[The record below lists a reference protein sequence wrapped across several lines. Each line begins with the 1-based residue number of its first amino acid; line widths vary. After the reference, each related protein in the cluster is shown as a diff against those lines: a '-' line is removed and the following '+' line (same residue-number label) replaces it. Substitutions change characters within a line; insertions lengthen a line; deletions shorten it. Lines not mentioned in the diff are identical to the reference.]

1 MRKKRPKIVLE
12 DILVEDYAAGGKAI
26 GKNEGKVIFIENC
39 IPGDRLDV
47 QLTKNKKDWAEGF
60 PVQFKSYSKDR
71 IEPFCEHF
79 GICGG
84 CSWQSLPYEKQLFY
98 KQKQVQDN
106 FERIGKLQFPDI
118 QPIIGCAQTVGY
130 RNKMEYT
137 YSTKK
142 YISQQEMLAIK
153 ATGERFD
160 PAADKGV
167 AGFHAKGF
175 FDRVVEIDT
184 CHLQEEPT
192 NKIRKFIA
200 QFCRLR
206 NLPFYDISEHAGWI
220 RTVQVRNTKGGDW
233 MVNVVLGYDAAEHRA
248 QLMQLLQEKFPEI
261 TCLLYT
267 INDKK
272 NDSLYDLEPVIVKG
286 DGYILET
293 LEGFRYKISPKSFFQ
308 TNSRQAETL
317 YRVTREFAQLD
328 TRKDQVLYDLYCGTG
343 SIGIFCSAGAR
354 SIIGVE
360 VVEEAITDAKAN
372 AALNHLDNCHFYAGD
387 VIKICD
393 DHFFNQHGHPDV
405 IITDPPRAGMH
416 EKLVQKLLEI
426 AAPLIV
432 YVSCNPATQARD
444 LALLSEKYEITRVQP
459 VDMFPHTLHIENVV
473 QLKLKTNA

>member
-1 MRKKRPKIVLE
+1 MRKKRPKIILE
-12 DILVEDYAAGGKAI
+12 DILALDYAAGGKVVA
-26 GKNEGKVIFIENC
+26 KNEGKVIFIENC

-60 PVQFKSYSKDR
+60 PVAFRSYSADR
-71 IEPFCEHF
+71 IQPFCDHF

-98 KQKQVQDN
+98 KRKQVQDN
-106 FERIGKLQFPDI
+106 FERIGKLSFPGI
-118 QPIIGCAQTVGY
+118 EPIIGCDQTTSY

-153 ATGERFD
+153 AAGETFD
-160 PAADKGV
+160 PTADNGV

-184 CHLQEEPT
+184 CHLQAEPT

-200 QFCRLR
+200 QFARLR
-206 NLPFYDISEHAGWI
+206 GLPFYDIAEHKGWI
-220 RTVQVRNTKGGDW
+220 RTVQVRNTRGGEW
-233 MVNVVLGYDAAEHRA
+233 MVNVVMGYDEPEHRA
-248 QLMQLLQEKFPEI
+248 QLMMLLQEKFPEI

-267 INDKK
+267 INEKK

-286 DGYILET
+286 AGYIVEN
-293 LEGFRYKISPKSFFQ
+293 LEGFKYKISPKSFFQ

-317 YRVTREFAQLD
+317 YRITREFAELTGGQ
-328 TRKDQVLYDLYCGTG
+328 TLYDLYCGTG
-343 SIGIFCSAGAR
+343 SIGIFCSEGAGA
-354 SIIGVE
+354 IVGVE
-360 VVEEAITDAKAN
+360 VVEEAITDARAN

-393 DHFFNQHGHPDV
+393 DAFFAQHGRPDV

-426 AAPLIV
+426 QAPLIV

-444 LALLSEKYEITRVQP
+444 LALLSEKYDITRVQP

-473 QLKLKTNA
+473 QLKLKKI

>member
-1 MRKKRPKIVLE
+1 MRKKRPKIIVE
-12 DILVEDYAAGGKAI
+12 DLLALDYAAGGKAI
-26 GKNEGKVIFIENC
+26 GKSEGKVIFIENC

-60 PVQFKSYSKDR
+60 PVRFRSYSPDR

-98 KQKQVQDN
+98 KTKQVQDN
-106 FERIGKLQFPDI
+106 FERIGKFSFPEI
-118 QPIIGCAQTVGY
+118 QPIIGCDQTVAY

-153 ATGERFD
+153 AKGESFD
-160 PAADKGV
+160 PTADKGV

-184 CHLQEEPT
+184 CHLQAEPT

-200 QFCRLR
+200 QFARLR
-206 NLPFYDISEHAGWI
+206 NLPFYDIGAHTGWV
-220 RTVQVRNTKGGDW
+220 RTVQIRNTQEGDW
-233 MVNVVLGYDAAEHRA
+233 MVNVVLGYDLAEARQ
-248 QLMQLLQEKFPEI
+248 QLMELLQEKFPEI

-286 DGYILET
+286 NGYILEE
-293 LEGFRYKISPKSFFQ
+293 LDGFKYKISPKSFFQ

-317 YRVTREFAQLD
+317 YKVTREFAEL
-328 TRKDQVLYDLYCGTG
+328 KPGGDQILYDLYCGTG
-343 SIGIFCSAGAR
+343 SIGIFCSAGAG
-354 SIIGVE
+354 SIVGVE
-360 VVEEAITDAKAN
+360 VVEDAITDAKAN
-372 AALNHLDNCHFYAGD
+372 AALNDLNNCHFYAGD

-393 DHFFNQHGHPDV
+393 DNFFEQHGRPDV

-416 EKLVQKLLEI
+416 EKLIQKLLEI
-426 AAPLIV
+426 QAPLIV

-444 LALLSEKYEITRVQP
+444 VALLSEKYMVTRVQP

-473 QLKLKTNA
+473 QLKLKTT

>member
-12 DILVEDYAAGGKAI
+12 DIEVLDYAAGGKAI
-26 GKNEGKVIFIENC
+26 GKNEGKVIFIENA

-47 QLTKNKKDWAEGF
+47 QLTKNKKDYAEGF
-60 PVQFKSYSKDR
+60 PVNFRSYSPDR
-71 IEPFCEHF
+71 VTPFCEHF

-98 KQKQVQDN
+98 KRKQVQDN
-106 FERIGKLQFPDI
+106 FERIGKLSFPEI
-118 QPIIGCAQTVGY
+118 APIVGCEQTTGY

-142 YISQQEMLAIK
+142 YISQEEMIAIK
-153 ATGERFD
+153 AAGERYD
-160 PAADKGV
+160 PTADKGV

-184 CHLQEEPT
+184 CHLQAEPT

-200 QFCRLR
+200 GFARLR
-206 NLPFYDISEHAGWI
+206 NLPFYDIAAHTGWI
-220 RTVQVRNTKGGDW
+220 RTVQVRNTQSGEL
-233 MVNVVLGYDAAEHRA
+233 MVNVVMGYDLPDERA
-248 QLMQLLQEKFPEI
+248 QLLQLLQEKFPEI
-261 TCLLYT
+261 SCLLYM

-286 DGYILET
+286 DGYIVEMLEQ
-293 LEGFRYKISPKSFFQ
+293 FKYKISPKSFFQ
-308 TNSRQAETL
+308 TNSQQAASL
-317 YRVTREFAQLD
+317 YRITREFAELKSGA
-328 TRKDQVLYDLYCGTG
+328 TLYDLYCGTG
-343 SIGIFCSAGAR
+343 SIGIFCSKDAGK
-354 SIIGVE
+354 IIGVE
-360 VVEEAITDAKAN
+360 VVEEAIEDAKEN
-372 AALNHLDNCHFYAGD
+372 AALNGLDNCHFYAGD

-393 DHFFNQHGHPDV
+393 DAFFDTHGRPDV

-444 LALLSEKYEITRVQP
+444 LALLSEKYDITKVQP

-473 QLKLKTNA
+473 QLKLKTN

>member
-12 DILVEDYAAGGKAI
+12 DILALDYAAGGKAI

-60 PVQFKSYSKDR
+60 PVRFKSYSTDR
-71 IEPFCEHF
+71 IQPFCDHF

-84 CSWQSLPYEKQLFY
+84 CAWQSLPYEKQLFY
-98 KQKQVQDN
+98 KRKQVQDN
-106 FERIGKLQFPDI
+106 FERIGKLVFPEI
-118 QPIIGCAQTVGY
+118 APIIGCDQTTSY

-142 YISQQEMLAIK
+142 YISTEDMLAIK
-153 ATGERFD
+153 EAGQSFD
-160 PAADKGV
+160 PTADKGV

-184 CHLQEEPT
+184 CHLQAEPT

-200 QFCRLR
+200 QFARLR
-206 NLPFYDISEHAGWI
+206 QLPFYDIAAHTGWI
-220 RTVQVRNTKGGDW
+220 RTVQVRNTRGGDW
-233 MVNVVLGYDAAEHRA
+233 MVNVVMGYDAPEHRE
-248 QLMQLLQEKFPEI
+248 QLMALLQEKFPEI

-267 INDKK
+267 INEKK
-272 NDSLYDLEPVIVKG
+272 NDSLYDLEPVVVKG
-286 DGYILET
+286 DGYIIEQLER
-293 LEGFRYKISPKSFFQ
+293 FRYKISPKSFFQ

-317 YRVTREFAQLD
+317 YRVTREFAELSGGQ
-328 TRKDQVLYDLYCGTG
+328 TLYDLYCGTG
-343 SIGIFCSAGAR
+343 SIGIFCSEGAD

-360 VVEEAITDAKAN
+360 VIEDAITDARAN

-393 DHFFNQHGHPDV
+393 DDFFATHGRPDV

-426 AAPLIV
+426 EAPLIV

-473 QLKLKTNA
+473 QLKLKTI